1 MRRDPRAP
9 VRRLL
14 WAVAVAALLATGC
27 ATATEEDTA
36 AGDAGREGDG
46 EAALVIGGIPDQD
59 QATLER
65 KFALMSDYLSA
76 ETGLEVSYTP
86 STDYAA
92 VVTAFRRG
100 DIQLAWYG
108 GLTGV
113 QARAA
118 VPGAEAI
125 AQRPRDAEF
134 HSRFI
139 VSTEHDEVGELGDL
153 EGLSFTFGSESSTSG
168 HLMPRHF
175 LLEAGI
181 DPDEDFEGEPNF
193 SGSHDRTYKLVESG
207 AFDAGALNEAVWEA
221 AVSDGKVDTDKVR
234 DFFTTPAYFDYNW
247 TIHPT
252 VDETFGE
259 DTAAR
264 IRAALLDLRLGR
276 SEETD
281 ELLELW
287 NADGFIATETENYET
302 IRDVA
307 EQLGII
313 R

>member
-1 MRRDPRAP
+1 MRNDPGSALRN
-9 VRRLL
+9 LL
-14 WAVAVAALLATGC
+14 WTVAVLALLATGC

-36 AGDAGREGDG
+36 ATDGDG
-46 EAALVIGGIPDQD
+46 GGGGDAALVIGGIPDQD
-59 QATLER
+59 HSTLER
-65 KFALMSDYLSA
+65 KFARMADYLSS
-76 ETGLEVSYTP
+76 ETGLEVEYAP

-100 DIQLAWYG
+100 DIHLAWYG

-139 VSTEHDEVGELGDL
+139 VNTEHADVEELTDL

-175 LLEAGI
+175 LVEAGI
-181 DPDEDFEGEPNF
+181 DPETDFEGEPNF

-207 AFDAGALNEAVWEA
+207 AFDAGALNEAVWQA
-221 AVSDGKVDTDKVR
+221 AVEERRVDTDKVR
-234 DFFTTPAYFDYNW
+234 DFFTTPAYSDYNW
-247 TIHPT
+247 TIHAT
-252 VDETFGE
+252 VDELFGE
-259 DTAAR
+259 GTAAK
-264 IRAALLDLRLGR
+264 IRAALLDLELGM
-276 SEETD
+276 SDETD

-287 NADGFIATETENYET
+287 SAEGFIATETENYET